1 MVALPRA
8 DSPQAPVETIP
19 FRSPSSPLNTQTAMS
34 SILSFPPVRQP
45 DAAAP
50 TTRRIPSA
58 AACHSI
64 RVRLPAGAK
73 LDGLAARFS
82 GWVANAPKFAV
93 DAVPPRLWIEPVP
106 SDADAPASRRRREAE
121 LNLALEARDG
131 SPLRATVLRYAGG
144 DADLILV
151 ASRMAIGASALRRMG
166 LWLAGVREAL
176 DVTSERTRNL
186 GTDASSADEPLDA
199 VLRRCTFGAAF
210 DWARTSATRAVT
222 ADVATHAT
230 DATWIGGPLPD
241 DWQPEMLSAAI
252 GIVLSRFDAECVPVL
267 GVIDADDHAEAD
279 DGVHPGVAPN
289 RVRMRMLPLAGDE
302 AECTVGAL
310 LGTIA
315 ARWSASPV
323 FDTAATRAVL
333 SIAAGA
339 AGDMAVG
346 LLLGGT
352 HRERGSDASR
362 DIEYRPCLAPPFPL
376 TVVPMLTDAG
386 RVVLGCRYDPRRF
399 DASMVEA
406 FGLAVVHV
414 YAELRHH
421 AQAGGHARVTDIALM
436 EPARA
441 ASIAALGT
449 AARPL
454 PSPLLPAQRIEQR
467 IAELAAAQP
476 DACAISYEGERLSY
490 AELERLSRRLAAA
503 MRTHGVREGDRVGV
517 CLERSLELVPTLLA
531 VMQAGAT
538 YVPLDPAYPEE
549 RLAYTI
555 ADVRPALVIGTSA
568 NLPAT
573 LEAPLVSVAQLRE
586 HHLSDD
592 VDAAP
597 LHSASPEAAAYV
609 IYTSGSTGRP
619 KGVVVPHRNVMDL
632 IAATR
637 DDFGFKPADVWTLFH
652 SAAFDFSV
660 WEIWGCLTTGGHLVV
675 VPYWTSRS
683 PDDFLQL
690 LARKRVSVLNQTPA
704 AFAQLQQAESR
715 TPADL
720 ALRLVIFGG
729 EALDA
734 RMLLPWFDRHP
745 ESACRVVNMF
755 GITETTV
762 HVTAETITR
771 RHALG
776 GSRAVGRPIPG
787 WQVYVMD
794 AQRRH
799 VPPGVA
805 GEIYVGGAGV
815 ADGYLNREEL
825 SAERFLADPQTG
837 GRMYRSGDRGRLRAD
852 GRLEHLGRLDRQV
865 KIRGFR
871 IELDE
876 IRSVLLECEGVS
888 AAAVLVNGTGEAAR
902 IDAYVVLSRG
912 NTAPVRR
919 QAARMLPEHMVPS
932 TVTAVADFPL
942 TPNGKLDTAR
952 LPAPVRSSFATF
964 DVAPAHA
971 TAGAAAH
978 GAATGHDTGAGV
990 DAVLKRIWSEVLRTE
1005 VGLDDNFFELG
1016 GNSLYAVRISV
1027 ATREGGYGDLPMREL
1042 YVRQTVRGVAAYLVA
1057 MRSGGQ

>member
-1 MVALPRA
+1 M
-8 DSPQAPVETIP
+8 
-19 FRSPSSPLNTQTAMS
+19 
-34 SILSFPPVRQP
+34 
-45 DAAAP
+45 P
-50 TTRRIPSA
+50 TTRRIPVT
-58 AACHSI
+58 AACHAVRI
-64 RVRLPAGAK
+64 RLPADTR
-73 LDGLAARFS
+73 LEVLASRFS
-82 GWVANAPKFAV
+82 DWVADAPKPAG
-93 DAVPPRLWIEPVP
+93 AAASPRLWVEPVQG
-106 SDADAPASRRRREAE
+106 STDAPVSHRRREAE
-121 LNLALEARDG
+121 LNLALDARDA

-151 ASRMAIGASALRRMG
+151 ASRAAIGAGGLRLLALS
-166 LWLAGVREAL
+166 LAGACEIRAL
-176 DVTSERTRNL
+176 EHAESDHARDVTDAATRDVR
-186 GTDASSADEPLDA
+186 GDGSIADEPLDA

-210 DWARTSATRAVT
+210 DWARTGAARAVA
-222 ADVATHAT
+222 ADVATGAT
-230 DATWIGGPLPD
+230 CVAGPLPD
-241 DWQPEMLSAAI
+241 DWRPEMLSAAI
-252 GIVLSRFDAECVPVL
+252 GIVLTRFDAECVPVL
-267 GVIDADDHAEAD
+267 GLIDAN
-279 DGVHPGVAPN
+279 DGMRPGVALDRL
-289 RVRMRMLPLAGDE
+289 RVRMLPVAGDGDD
-302 AECTVGAL
+302 AERTVGAL

-315 ARWSASPV
+315 ARWSAPPV
-323 FDTAATRAVL
+323 FDTAATRAAL

-346 LLLGGT
+346 LLLDGMRRDGELDSL
-352 HRERGSDASR
+352 H

-376 TVVPMLTDAG
+376 TVVPMFTEAG
-386 RVVLGCRYDPRRF
+386 RIVLGCRYDPRCF
-399 DASMVEA
+399 DASMVEV

-414 YAELRHH
+414 HAELRHRS
-421 AQAGGHARVTDIALM
+421 QAGGHAHVTDIALM

-441 ASIAALGT
+441 ASIAALGM

-454 PSPLLPAQRIEQR
+454 PLRPAQRIEQR

-476 DACAISYEGERLSY
+476 DSCAISYEGQRLSY

-503 MRTHGVREGDRVGV
+503 MRAYGVRQGDRVGV

-531 VMQAGAT
+531 VMQAGAI

-555 ADVRPALVIGTSA
+555 GDVRPSLVIGASA
-568 NLPAT
+568 NLPAAM
-573 LEAPLVSVAQLRE
+573 EAPVASVSQLLE
-586 HHLSDD
+586 HRVPDD
-592 VDAAP
+592 AHAP
-597 LHSASPEAAAYV
+597 LPHSAGPDDAAYV

-637 DDFGFKPADVWTLFH
+637 DDFGFRPADVWTLFH

-660 WEIWGCLTTGGHLVV
+660 WEIWGCLMTGGHLVV

-690 LARKRVSVLNQTPA
+690 LARERVTVLNQTPA
-704 AFAQLQQAESR
+704 AFAQLQQADSR
-715 TPADL
+715 ASAEL

-734 RMLLPWFDRHP
+734 RTLLPWFDRRP
-745 ESACRVVNMF
+745 ASACRLVNMF

-787 WQVYVMD
+787 WRVYVMD
-794 AQRRH
+794 AQQRH
-799 VPPGVA
+799 VPPGVT

-815 ADGYLNREEL
+815 ADGYLNREGL
-825 SAERFLADPQTG
+825 TAERFLPDPRTG
-837 GRMYRSGDRGRLRAD
+837 GRMYRSGDRGRLGTD

-888 AAAVLVNGTGEAAR
+888 AAAVLANGTGEAAR

-919 QAARMLPEHMVPS
+919 QVARMLPEHMVPS

-942 TPNGKLDTAR
+942 TPNGKLDAAR
-952 LPAPVRSSFATF
+952 LPPPVRSSFATF
-964 DVAPAHA
+964 DLAPAHA
-971 TAGAAAH
+971 MAVT
-978 GAATGHDTGAGV
+978 TPKPDTNAGV
-990 DAVLKRIWSEVLRTE
+990 EAVLRRIWSEVLRTE

-1016 GNSLYAVRISV
+1016 GNSLYAVRIAV
-1027 ATREGGYGDLPMREL
+1027 ATREGGHGDLPMREL
-1042 YVRQTVRGVAAYLVA
+1042 YVRQTVRGVAAYLVQV
-1057 MRSGGQ
+1057 RSGR